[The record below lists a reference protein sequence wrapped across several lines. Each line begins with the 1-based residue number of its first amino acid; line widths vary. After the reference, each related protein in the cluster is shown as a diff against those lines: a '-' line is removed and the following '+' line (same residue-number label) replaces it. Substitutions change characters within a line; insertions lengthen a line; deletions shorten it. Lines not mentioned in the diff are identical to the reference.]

1 MMKCIEISSLFSLS
15 RSSGICSGLFSLY
28 YNSIDSNQSYFPQSG
43 EFCVAKSPTD
53 SNWYR
58 SRIIRLVGTDLFSSP
73 FNVGLFFFL
82 GNEKA
87 QLIFIDSGQLGEINV
102 NFILPLNRQFSDRPA
117 QALAC
122 TLAQV
127 YILFR
132 SFLFEI

>member
-58 SRIIRLVGTDLFSSP
+58 SRIIRLVGRTFDLF
-73 FNVGLFFFL
+73 FYGNANGLFK

-102 NFILPLNRQFSDRPA
+102 NFIQPLNRQFSDRPA